1 MKKKLTRLFKDFLHS
16 EQASGILLIVCTV
29 LSLAVANSPIG
40 QRYLEFWHAEI
51 GIEAGAV
58 TLKYSLDHWVN
69 DGLMAVFFL
78 LIGLEIK
85 RELRIGELS
94 NLKNA
99 SLPLIAAIGGMLT
112 PASLHLILNFGTESQ
127 KGAGIPMATDI
138 AFALGA
144 LALLGSRVPLSLKIF
159 LAALAIVDDLG
170 AILVIALFYV
180 GDFSLPYFALS
191 LTIFAGLLLLNRLGV
206 RRLSPYLLM
215 GVLLWYCMLKS
226 GIHATLAGVMLA
238 FAIPFSN
245 GEEGSPSYRVQ
256 DLLHKPV
263 AFLVMPLFA
272 LANTGIPLTGDWLQ
286 GLTSANSLGIF
297 AGLFLGKPL
306 GIVLFSLLAVKL
318 GISRLPG
325 DVDWR
330 RIVGAG
336 FLGGIGFTMSI
347 FITLLAFRSPSTLQ
361 SSKITILLSSLM
373 AGTVGYLIL
382 SRSPA
387 TSASL
392 SEEYYESAANDAPAD
407 PSTAFSAERQEP
419 DRPADAGP

>member
-1 MKKKLTRLFKDFLHS
+1 MRTKLTRLFKDFLHS
-16 EQASGILLIVCTV
+16 EQASGILLILCTV
-29 LSLAVANSPIG
+29 LSLAAANSPIG
-40 QRYLEFWHAEI
+40 QRYLEFWHTTI
-51 GIEAGAV
+51 GFEAGAV
-58 TLKYSLDHWVN
+58 KLKYSLDHWVN

-112 PASLHLILNFGTESQ
+112 PASLHLLLNFGTESQ
-127 KGAGIPMATDI
+127 SGAGIPMATDI

-144 LALLGSRVPLSLKIF
+144 LALLGNRVPISLKIF
-159 LAALAIVDDLG
+159 LTALAIVDDLG
-170 AILVIALFYV
+170 AIIVIALFYV
-180 GDFSLPYFALS
+180 GDFSLRYFALS
-191 LTIFAGLLLLNRLGV
+191 LTVFAGLLLLNRLGV
-206 RRLSPYLLM
+206 RRISLYLLM
-215 GVLLWYCMLKS
+215 GALLWYCMLKS

-238 FAIPFSN
+238 FAIPFAN
-245 GEEGSPSYRVQ
+245 GEEGSPSYQVQ
-256 DLLHKPV
+256 DFLHKPV

-306 GIVLFSLLAVKL
+306 GIVLFSLLAVRL
-318 GISRLPG
+318 GVSRLPG

-347 FITLLAFRSPSTLQ
+347 FITLLAFRSPAALQ
-361 SSKITILLSSLM
+361 SSKITILLSSLT
-373 AGTVGYLIL
+373 AGTIGYLIL
-382 SRSPA
+382 SRSP
-387 TSASL
+387 SRPASL
-392 SEEYYESAANDAPAD
+392 SEEYYESEANAAPAY
-407 PSTAFSAERQEP
+407 PASALSAEGREP
-419 DRPADAGP
+419 DLSADAGP